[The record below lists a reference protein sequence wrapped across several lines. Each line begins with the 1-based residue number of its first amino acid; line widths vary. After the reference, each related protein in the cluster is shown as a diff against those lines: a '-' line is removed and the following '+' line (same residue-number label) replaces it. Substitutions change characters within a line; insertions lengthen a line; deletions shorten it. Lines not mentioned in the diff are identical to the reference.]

1 MEIFEPDIERK
12 RRMMSKFELG
22 MAITFNFDLKEIN
35 EVPISDVAARI
46 DEGVFCWGHLPLNDS
61 GYEVLKMVGVDLDT
75 VDRIVNN
82 QGHGVLRFGRSAI
95 HCTLLEAAA
104 EGRNLTLKPIHLVIG
119 ENFIFTLCDG
129 HSGVIEHVCDSY
141 REDFYQHAQSGGF
154 LLFEL
159 VDSLILDYR
168 QTLGE
173 LAGDVES
180 MQNRLIRNAKDK
192 DIFQDFSIL
201 SAALLEFRNAVA
213 VARESVDGLS
223 NRRSKFISESAQPFL
238 ERQAIPLDRLS
249 GDATTERAILSETL
263 NLYMGMTSHNTNLV
277 INRLVVISMVFLP
290 LNFLAAVYGMNFKY
304 IPEFGWRFGYLAF
317 WCLAISLVT
326 TIIIVCRRKKWL

>member
-1 MEIFEPDIERK
+1 
-12 RRMMSKFELG
+12 MMSKFELG
-22 MAITFNFDLKEIN
+22 RVLTFNFKAKEIGD
-35 EVPISDVAARI
+35 VPLSNVSKSIKEDL
-46 DEGVFCWGHLPLNDS
+46 FCWGHLPLDES
-61 GYEVLKMVGVDLDT
+61 GYAVLKEVGVDLDT
-75 VDRIVNN
+75 VDRITNN
-82 QGHGVLRFGRSAI
+82 QGHGVLRFGRGAI
-95 HCTLLEAAA
+95 HCTLLEATAV
-104 EGRNLTLKPIHLVIG
+104 GRNLTLKPIHLVIG
-119 ENFIFTLCDG
+119 TNFMFTLCDG
-129 HSGVIEHVCDSY
+129 HSDVIADVCESY
-141 REDFYQHAQSGGF
+141 EDDFYQQAQSGGF

-180 MQNRLIRNAKDK
+180 MQNRLIKNEKDPE
-192 DIFQDFSIL
+192 IFHDFSIL

-213 VARESVDGLS
+213 AARESVDGLS

-263 NLYMGMTSHNTNLV
+263 NLYMGMTSHKTNLV
-277 INRLVVISMVFLP
+277 INRLVIISMVFLP
-290 LNFLAAVYGMNFKY
+290 LNFLAAVYGMNFKH

-317 WCLAISLVT
+317 WCFATCLAVA
-326 TIIIVCRRKKWL
+326 IIIIFKRKKWI